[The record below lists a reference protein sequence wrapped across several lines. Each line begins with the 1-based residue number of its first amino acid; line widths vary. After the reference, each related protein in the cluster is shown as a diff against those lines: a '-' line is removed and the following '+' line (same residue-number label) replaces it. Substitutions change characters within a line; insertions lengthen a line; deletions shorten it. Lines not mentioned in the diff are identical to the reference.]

1 MDEEKTKI
9 EIKVEEKPSPESK
22 SGKKKVG
29 IIVFCLGMVTSV
41 AGLTFFLV
49 NLFTEPGLRDAEY
62 LVEIGTW
69 TRKDQPSVIWQF
81 TEVGKGTLTTNA
93 HTNDYD
99 FIWAIS
105 GNKLEVETEWLH
117 NLEDEFSYVLSQ
129 DEPELILNESIVFV
143 PAN

>member
-1 MDEEKTKI
+1 
-9 EIKVEEKPSPESK
+9 
-22 SGKKKVG
+22 
-29 IIVFCLGMVTSV
+29 MVTSV

-105 GNKLEVETEWLH
+105 GDKLEVETEWLH